1 MTQTLLRE
9 GRAAARRATRAH
21 DENFPV
27 AFLLAPRAVRAD
39 MRAVYAF
46 CRATDDLGDEG
57 AGGPA
62 DCLAALD
69 AWEADLRTSAGRRR
83 LDGGTHAGPRGPAPL
98 RGAGRPDPRLAAV
111 ADVIAR
117 RELDLDPFLRL
128 IEANRM
134 DQRRSRWDTFDDLLD
149 YCRHSAT
156 PVGEMVLGVLGY
168 RDPWRMGMSDATCIG
183 LQLVNFW
190 QDIARDL
197 RDRDRIYLPRRDMER
212 FDVAEE
218 DLRRPEAGPAVRE
231 LIAFEVERAR
241 AYLLR
246 GEPLYR
252 VVPRRVALDIRMFS
266 AGGLALCDAIARQ
279 GYDTLRGRPAPGR
292 RGRARIAIDALRRA
306 LGGGS

>member
-27 AFLLAPRAVRAD
+27 AFLLAPRDVRAD

-57 AGGPA
+57 PGGPA
-62 DCLAALD
+62 DRVVDLD
-69 AWEADLRTSAGRRR
+69 SWEKD
-83 LDGGTHAGPRGPAPL
+83 L
-98 RGAGRPDPRLAAV
+98 RGALAGQPADRRLTAL
-111 ADVIAR
+111 ADTIAR
-117 RELDLDPFLRL
+117 RGLDLDPFLRL

-168 RDPWRMGMSDATCIG
+168 RDPWRVGMSDATCIG

-190 QDIARDL
+190 QDVARDL

-212 FDVAEE
+212 FGVAED

-231 LIAFEVERAR
+231 LIAFEVRRAR

-246 GEPLYR
+246 GEPLHR

-279 GYDTLRGRPAPGR
+279 DHDTLRGRPAPGR
-292 RGRARIAIDALRRA
+292 LGRARIAADAVRRA
-306 LGGGS
+306 LGGGR